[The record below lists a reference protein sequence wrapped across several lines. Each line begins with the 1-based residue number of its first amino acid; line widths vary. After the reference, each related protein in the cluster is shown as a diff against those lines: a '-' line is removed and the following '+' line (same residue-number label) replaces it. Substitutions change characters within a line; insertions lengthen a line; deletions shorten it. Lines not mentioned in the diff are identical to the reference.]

1 MKSIFT
7 IFLLIITIKVS
18 GQTIASNDTTAKLT
32 TEFRNK
38 IISESRNG
46 GKLDFWTPIK
56 GHEYDGA
63 MIVKG
68 ATAAENIYASNKEI
82 AVIKWVLNLTKLG
95 VKKNDVIYLYEALKG
110 RKIRDDEISLVDLG
124 IKNYSE

>member
-63 MIVKG
+63 MIAKG

>member
-1 MKSIFT
+1 MKYIFIIFFSILT
-7 IFLLIITIKVS
+7 IQVS
-18 GQTIASNDTTAKLT
+18 AQTIASNDTTAKLS
-32 TEFRNK
+32 TEFKNK
-38 IISESRNG
+38 IISDSRNG

-63 MIVKG
+63 MIAKG
-68 ATAAENIYASNKEI
+68 ATAADNIYASNKEI
-82 AVIKWVLNLTKLG
+82 ALIKWTLSLTKLG
-95 VKKNDVIYLYEALKG
+95 IKKNDIIYLYEALKG

>member
-1 MKSIFT
+1 MKYIFAILLFITT
-7 IFLLIITIKVS
+7 IRVS
-18 GQTIASNDTTAKLT
+18 GQTTASNDNTAKLT

-38 IISESRNG
+38 IISESKNG

-63 MIVKG
+63 MIAKG

-82 AVIKWVLNLTKLG
+82 AVIKWVLNLKKLG
-95 VKKNDVIYLYEALKG
+95 VKKDDIIYLYEALKG
-110 RKIRDDEISLVDLG
+110 RKIRDDEISLVNFG